1 MTKDLIGD
9 MTQFTHIN
17 QKYALEMRLE
27 SGPTCAAGS
36 VSRFPLCSHGG

>member
-27 SGPTCAAGS
+27 SGPDLRR
-36 VSRFPLCSHGG
+36 RFGLTFPAL